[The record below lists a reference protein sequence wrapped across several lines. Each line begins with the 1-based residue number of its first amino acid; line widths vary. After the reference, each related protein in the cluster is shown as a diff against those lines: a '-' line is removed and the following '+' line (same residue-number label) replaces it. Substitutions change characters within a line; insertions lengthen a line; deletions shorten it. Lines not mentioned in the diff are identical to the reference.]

1 MEFVWRGFKKSN
13 LVHLLCLLVVLGVNY
28 VILHYLLCTYGR
40 INANKL
46 NSVIITFTSF
56 FLISLVLIEMSILSD
71 MASDSHLGGDLLI
84 IIFIIPFLGLF
95 FLISHWLHDDIILL
109 HAMNLTPITLIFALV
124 TFTLISVFFDGESW
138 SGNVKDYKLSKTGK
152 HAKFFVQLYLI
163 ILSTTF
169 TIWHYINITGDDYA
183 VAFLV
188 TFAITGFFM
197 INFMLFVHI
206 IFHWSKYN
214 NIISPEMSI

>member
-13 LVHLLCLLVVLGVNY
+13 LVHLLCLLVVLGVNN

-109 HAMNLTPITLIFALV
+109 NAMNLTPITLIFALV
-124 TFTLISVFFDGESW
+124 TFTLISVFLMVNHGQ
-138 SGNVKDYKLSKTGK
+138 V
-152 HAKFFVQLYLI
+152 
-163 ILSTTF
+163 
-169 TIWHYINITGDDYA
+169 
-183 VAFLV
+183 
-188 TFAITGFFM
+188 M
-197 INFMLFVHI
+197 
-206 IFHWSKYN
+206 
-214 NIISPEMSI
+214 

>member
-1 MEFVWRGFKKSN
+1 M
-13 LVHLLCLLVVLGVNY
+13 
-28 VILHYLLCTYGR
+28 
-40 INANKL
+40 
-46 NSVIITFTSF
+46 
-56 FLISLVLIEMSILSD
+56 
-71 MASDSHLGGDLLI
+71 
-84 IIFIIPFLGLF
+84 
-95 FLISHWLHDDIILL
+95 
-109 HAMNLTPITLIFALV
+109 
-124 TFTLISVFFDGESW
+124 
-138 SGNVKDYKLSKTGK
+138 KDYKLSKTGK

-206 IFHWSKYN
+206 IFHWPKYN
-214 NIISPEMSI
+214 NIISNIFSKIWDYDPDNSYQDINENENIEGKLFSMYIQNLRKH